1 MNPFKKILNLLVDID
16 AKVTQSGRD
25 LAEFESNL
33 QSIDRRLTIIE
44 NGINKLHDDIEALNA
59 YPIRYVA

>member
-33 QSIDRRLTIIE
+33 QSIDRRLIALE
-44 NGINKLHDDIEALNA
+44 NGVDKLHDDLEALTTPA
-59 YPIRYVA
+59 RYVA

>member
-33 QSIDRRLTIIE
+33 QSIDRRLTALE
-44 NGINKLHDDIEALNA
+44 NGVDKLHDALEALTTPA
-59 YPIRYVA
+59 RYVA